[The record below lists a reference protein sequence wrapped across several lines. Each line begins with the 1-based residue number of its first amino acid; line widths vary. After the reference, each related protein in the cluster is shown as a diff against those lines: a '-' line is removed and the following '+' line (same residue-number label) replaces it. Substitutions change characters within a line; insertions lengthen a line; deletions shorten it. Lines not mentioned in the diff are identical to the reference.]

1 MERCGFPRQWVKW
14 INFCISSVPYSVLVN
29 GFPEG
34 FLGNSRGIRQGDCL
48 SLLLFVLVMQAFSK
62 LMLKATEGGF
72 ILGFQERARDGRQLP
87 ISHLLFADDT
97 LIFCGTNSEQIGYL
111 RCIFCISMLFLD

>member
-1 MERCGFPRQWVKW
+1 ME
-14 INFCISSVPYSVLVN
+14 
-29 GFPEG
+29 
-34 FLGNSRGIRQGDCL
+34 
-48 SLLLFVLVMQAFSK
+48 AFSK

-72 ILGFQERARDGRQLP
+72 IQGFQERARDGRQLP